1 MNKEFL
7 TKKIQYLIATLLGII
22 IFINIIPSCI
32 AYSSDYYQNKILEN
46 IIANLPSE
54 QEIQTIPPTAHPRL
68 VATATRFTELK
79 EQIKTDTTTHL
90 WYAKL
95 HRQADRLLTQH
106 PSSYKLPDGQRLAK
120 RIHNQITTLALI
132 YQIEKDPRY
141 LNRVWQELETAANF
155 PDWNR
160 EHFLDT
166 AEMTYAFA
174 IGYDWLYNDWNQ
186 QQRDIISRAILEKGL
201 QPAIKAYQTGE
212 NWTQL
217 NNNWNQV
224 CNGGIGIGALAVIDQ
239 YPLIASQVLA
249 QSLQRLPQAMGNYMP
264 DGGYKEGISYWHY
277 GTFYNTIILAALNT
291 ALNTDFKLSEI
302 PGFAQT
308 GFFPIYINGI
318 TNKTFNFYDGD
329 EKFQRAPELFWLS
342 QRYKQPVYTYY
353 QKQSPVH
360 GALDLIWY
368 KPIKK
373 NITLR
378 KLPVARYFRGTEVVS
393 MRSDWQDSQGV
404 FIGFKGGDNKTSHSN
419 LDIGT
424 FVIDALGVR
433 WATELGKDDYNLPG
447 YFNQKQ
453 RWIYY
458 RNRAEGQNTLVIN
471 PSLNPDQNIDAQSKI
486 TSFTLR
492 RKKISAVV
500 DLTPA
505 YYPEVNKA
513 RRAITLFREKKQ
525 ILLEDEIRANLPVN
539 LLWFMHTQADIKIDS
554 NGKTAILTQD
564 GKRLSIQLLNSQ
576 PKYQFTV
583 MDAQPLIS
591 SPNPQQGK
599 NYQIKKLTIKLDQ
612 IKDERLTVLF
622 TPLIT

>member
-1 MNKEFL
+1 M
-7 TKKIQYLIATLLGII
+7 TKKTQYLIAALLGII

-32 AYSSDYYQNKILEN
+32 AYSSDYYQNKTLEN

-54 QEIQTIPPTAHPRL
+54 QEIQTIPPTPHPRL
-68 VATATRFTELK
+68 LATATRFTELK

-95 HRQADRLLTQH
+95 HRQADRLLTQQ
-106 PSSYKLPDGQRLAK
+106 PTIYKLPDGKRLAK

-174 IGYDWLYNDWNQ
+174 VGYDWLYNDWNQ
-186 QQRDIISRAILEKGL
+186 QQRDTISRAILEKGL
-201 QPAIKAYQTGE
+201 QPAIKAYQAGE

-308 GFFPIYINGI
+308 GFFPIYINGT

-492 RKKISAVV
+492 RKKISAVA

-505 YYPEVNKA
+505 YYPQVNKA
-513 RRAITLFREKKQ
+513 RRAITLLREKKQ

-554 NGKTAILTQD
+554 NGKTAILSQD

-576 PKYQFTV
+576 AKYQFTV
-583 MDAQPLIS
+583 MDAQPLIT

-599 NYQIKKLTIKLDQ
+599 NYQIKKLTIKLDKV
-612 IKDERLTVLF
+612 KDERLTVLF
-622 TPLIT
+622 TPLIN